1 MAELDVKKESV
12 FDKEQL
18 KKAEMFKSYVDI
30 VDIVMK
36 KEEKITKKELQKRID
51 SFLKR
56 EVR

>member
-18 KKAEMFKSYVDI
+18 KKAEMFKPCVDI

-36 KEEKITKKELQKRID
+36 KEEKCTKKELQKRID